1 MVPGDAALTK
11 AQRRAII
18 TLLELVLLAPVWQVQ
33 VPELASPVS
42 MEPLLLGLPSSTKW
56 SSDLCLD
63 GRRIPTTQNRQ
74 PTVQR

>member
-1 MVPGDAALTK
+1 MAPGDAARTK

-18 TLLELVLLAPVWQVQ
+18 TLLELVLLAPVWQVL
-33 VPELASPVS
+33 VPELASPV
-42 MEPLLLGLPSSTKW
+42 LLESLLAGLSSSTKW